1 MFDPCFA
8 VRFRG
13 PITPHV
19 EGFWLSLMQAGYS
32 KQSATQLLFV
42 TAHVSRWLDDR
53 GTELSELSEESI
65 AKFLAHRRRRGY
77 GAFLTRK
84 ALTPLIDHLRRE
96 DVVPSAPAS
105 TPRTAIDRLFVEY
118 EAHLIR
124 GRGLLLTTIKNYEW
138 IIRRFVVAV
147 FKDSPL
153 HWRHVYPSDIHAFI
167 VGMKQ
172 QPISCRRL
180 APTALRSWFRFLLAT
195 GRISRDLSSAVPIA
209 ATWNMS
215 WLPTPLLPAQLAKL
229 LKLHDVTTTIGCRD
243 AAIVRLMF
251 RLGLR
256 MGEVAALKLDDIDW
270 RAGEVIVK
278 GKMRREGRLPMP
290 PDVGESIAK
299 YLAEARPSVA
309 DRKIFLRSRAPLV
322 ALTRIGILNVV
333 IRGLRRIGVM
343 KGGSH
348 LLRQTAATELLRR
361 GASLSEVAHVLRHG
375 STNTTAIYTKV
386 DHSALRGLARR
397 WPGGAA

>member
-42 TAHVSRWLDDR
+42 AAHVSRWLDDR
-53 GTELSELSEESI
+53 STDVHELTEEALGR
-65 AKFLAHRRRRGY
+65 FLAHRRRRGY
-77 GAFLTRK
+77 RAFLTRR
-84 ALTPLIDHLRRE
+84 ALTPLVDHLRRQG
-96 DVVPSAPAS
+96 VVPSAPAMNA
-105 TPRTAIDRLFVEY
+105 RTALDRLFAEY
-118 EAHLIR
+118 ESHLVR

-138 IIRRFVVAV
+138 IVRRFTVAV
-147 FKDSPL
+147 FKGSPL
-153 HWRHVYPSDIHAFI
+153 RWRHVHPSDIHRFI

-180 APTALRSWFRFLLAT
+180 APTALRSWFRFLRAT
-195 GRISRDLSSAVPIA
+195 GRVSRDLAAAVPVA
-209 ATWNMS
+209 ATWTMA
-215 WLPTPLLPAQLAKL
+215 WLPTPLLPAQLEKL
-229 LKLHDVTTTIGCRD
+229 LELHDVTTAIGCRD

-256 MGEVAALKLDDIDW
+256 LGEVAALKLDDIDW
-270 RAGEVIVK
+270 RAGEVIVD
-278 GKMRREGRLPMP
+278 GKMRREGRLPIP
-290 PDVGESIAK
+290 PDVGEAVAK
-299 YLAEARPSVA
+299 YLAEVRPVVS

-333 IRGLRRIGVM
+333 IRALRRIGVM

-386 DHSALRGLARR
+386 DHSALRTLARR